1 MSTCCLI
8 WVVNFIELGDTQ
20 EIGMSSKV
28 LLETIG
34 VWLSKLKGRSLF
46 WRAEGTHLNSLTTAN
61 KHYKQVAIFHYL
73 LLHPLRPPDNY
84 WSPSGDDVSVSFSFG
99 NGWVDRC
106 NTLKEQ
112 LYRSLENVPAAA
124 NTNGQ
129 TKDRI
134 SLCSPDFP
142 GTHRDVSAC
151 LSPSAQVLINHPALV
166 GNSTFSDFKS

>member
-1 MSTCCLI
+1 MGIPAPQIALKHLRQVVSLYRI
-8 WVVNFIELGDTQ
+8 WRT
-20 EIGMSSKV
+20 K
-28 LLETIG
+28 LLD
-34 VWLSKLKGRSLF
+34 
-46 WRAEGTHLNSLTTAN
+46 LTS
-61 KHYKQVAIFHYL
+61 QVAIFHYL

-129 TKDRI
+129 TKDDNRLI
-134 SLCSPDFP
+134 PHVSIKCGLKSLPIPD
-142 GTHRDVSAC
+142 
-151 LSPSAQVLINHPALV
+151 LSMADTENPQP
-166 GNSTFSDFKS
+166 TC

>member
-1 MSTCCLI
+1 MGIPAPQIALKHLRQVVSLYRI
-8 WVVNFIELGDTQ
+8 WRT
-20 EIGMSSKV
+20 K
-28 LLETIG
+28 LLD
-34 VWLSKLKGRSLF
+34 
-46 WRAEGTHLNSLTTAN
+46 LTS
-61 KHYKQVAIFHYL
+61 QVAIFHYL

>member
-129 TKDRI
+129 TKDDNRLI
-134 SLCSPDFP
+134 PHVSIKCGLKSLPIPD
-142 GTHRDVSAC
+142 
-151 LSPSAQVLINHPALV
+151 LSMADTENPQP
-166 GNSTFSDFKS
+166 TC